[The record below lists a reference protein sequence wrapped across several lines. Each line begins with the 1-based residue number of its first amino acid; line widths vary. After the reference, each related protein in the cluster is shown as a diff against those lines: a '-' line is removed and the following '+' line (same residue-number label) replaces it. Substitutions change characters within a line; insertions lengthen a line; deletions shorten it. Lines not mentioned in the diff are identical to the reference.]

1 MWRRPRLYM
10 LVLYFSSLTG
20 RLGFHFLFTEMT
32 ILAGNIIYSALVVK
46 SSNDGNRRSPLRLQ
60 SASPNGTIIIIIM
73 PVKLK

>member
-20 RLGFHFLFTEMT
+20 RLGFHFLFAEMT
-32 ILAGNIIYSALVVK
+32 ILAGNIIYSALVMK
-46 SSNDGNRRSPLRLQ
+46 RSNDGNHLSPLRLQ
-60 SASPNGTIIIIIM
+60 CANPNGKKIIM